1 MVCSIVML
9 RAHYNRP
16 ASRKK
21 PSELDAEGAQS
32 SEGEWRTSLDSLP
45 TDIVKH
51 PDKSKLR
58 MKCLKVTST
67 ARHSRKSG
75 RSF

>member
-1 MVCSIVML
+1 MVCSIAML

-16 ASRKK
+16 ASHRK
-21 PSELDAEGAQS
+21 PSKLDAEGTQS
-32 SEGEWRTSLDSLP
+32 SDGEWRTSLDSLP
-45 TDIVKH
+45 MDIVKH

-58 MKCLKVTST
+58 MKCLKVTSR
-67 ARHSRKSG
+67 AWHSRKSG